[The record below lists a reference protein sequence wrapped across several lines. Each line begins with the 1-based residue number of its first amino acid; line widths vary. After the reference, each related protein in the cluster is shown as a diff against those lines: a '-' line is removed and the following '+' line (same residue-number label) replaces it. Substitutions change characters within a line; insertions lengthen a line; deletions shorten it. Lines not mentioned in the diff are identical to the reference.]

1 MNHTYLVQGP
11 SQGCGQTDMGSKQVE
26 WASRAAEGKREETVC
41 STSQLGNAGS
51 LLHMPKAMRQYGFRH
66 FKENSFKSDS
76 LAQSQRQ

>member
-11 SQGCGQTDMGSKQVE
+11 CQGCGQTDTGSKQVE

-41 STSQLGNAGS
+41 STSELGNVGS
-51 LLHMPKAMRQYGFRH
+51 LLHMTKTMRQYGFWH

-76 LAQSQRQ
+76 SAQSQRQ